1 MTEARLSLGR
11 MGEDAAARYL
21 QRLGMKIL
29 QRNVNTP
36 VGEIDLVARQ
46 RRTLIF
52 VEVKTR
58 RNSAF
63 GPPAEAVGLRKQRQI
78 IRAAKWYLNDK
89 PGKGLQPRFDV
100 VSILVNGN
108 DLEIEHIPGAFEA

>member
-1 MTEARLSLGR
+1 
-11 MGEDAAARYL
+11 MGEDAATRYL

-29 QRNVNTP
+29 QCNVNTP
-36 VGEIDLVARQ
+36 VGVIDLVARQ
-46 RRTLIF
+46 QRPLIC

-58 RNSAF
+58 RSSAF
-63 GPPAEAVGLRKQRQI
+63 GPPAEAVGLRKKRQI

-100 VSILVNGN
+100 VSILVNGSG
-108 DLEIEHIPGAFEA
+108 LEIEHIPGAFEA

>member
-1 MTEARLSLGR
+1 VALI
-11 MGEDAAARYL
+11 GEDAAARYL
-21 QRLGMKIL
+21 QRLSMKIP
-29 QRNVNTP
+29 QHYVNTP

-52 VEVKTR
+52 VEVRTR
-58 RNSAF
+58 RSSAF
-63 GPPAEAVGLRKQRQI
+63 GSPAEAVDMRKQRQI

-89 PGKGLQPRFDV
+89 PGKDLQPRFEV
-100 VSILVNGN
+100 VSILVNGS

>member
-29 QRNVNTP
+29 QRNVNTL

-46 RRTLIF
+46 RRTPGF

-58 RNSAF
+58 RSSAF

-78 IRAAKWYLNDK
+78 IRAAKCYLNDK
-89 PGKGLQPRFDV
+89 SGKGLQLRFDV
-100 VSILVNGN
+100 VSVLVKGS

>member
-1 MTEARLSLGR
+1 MALI
-11 MGEDAAARYL
+11 GEDAAARYL
-21 QRLGMKIL
+21 QRLSMKIP
-29 QRNVNTP
+29 QHNVNTP